1 MSPAQG
7 RDSDEPHH
15 QDGPGRRVRR
25 GGIPR
30 AGAAARHRSATAVD
44 PRLGFVV
51 AAARSACRSCES
63 KAQCQL
69 ALAMPRLALGDVAPF
84 CPNAE
89 RISYLQCSGLKRKG

>member
-1 MSPAQG
+1 MSRTIKTAPAAEFGEAEFHALAQ
-7 RDSDEPHH
+7 RL
-15 QDGPGRRVRR
+15 
-25 GGIPR
+25 GIDP
-30 AGAAARHRSATAVD
+30 ATAVD